1 MASLQDIKSFHVL
14 PDGQITQSLADE
26 TTSGEVVSGATKLAQ
41 KFFILLLTRKGSVP
55 YLPNQ
60 GTNFLNRFSSGM
72 ISNEA
77 DLFVNFA
84 AAMVDIGPQ
93 LRNAQAVDD
102 QPDEKYVR
110 AVAEQIFILPDQ
122 VEMRIRIDSE
132 QGEGITV
139 LLPLNFQVR

>member
-1 MASLQDIKSFHVL
+1 MASLQDIKAFHVL
-14 PDGQITQSLADE
+14 PDGQVTQSLADE
-26 TTSGEVVSGATKLAQ
+26 TTSGEVVDGATKLAQ

-84 AAMVDIGPQ
+84 AAMVDLGPQ
-93 LRNAQAVDD
+93 LRNEQTLNDP
-102 QPDEKYVR
+102 PDEKYVR
-110 AVAEQIFILPDQ
+110 AVVEQIFISPDQ

-132 QGEGITV
+132 EGTGITI
-139 LLPLNFQVR
+139 LLPLKFQVR